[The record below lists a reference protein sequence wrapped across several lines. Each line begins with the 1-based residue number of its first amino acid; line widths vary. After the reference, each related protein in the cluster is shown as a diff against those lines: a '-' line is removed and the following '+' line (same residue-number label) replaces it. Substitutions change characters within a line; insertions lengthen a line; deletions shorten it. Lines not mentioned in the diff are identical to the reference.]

1 VQANH
6 RRGSGQSRCGHVI
19 KSMAVPL
26 LKMLPDVQNLIALQ
40 QADREILRLREEIAA
55 LPKRVAV
62 IEARLAG
69 TRAVLEKAK
78 SAIKADEASRRKYES
93 AISDQQ
99 QKISKYRDQSL
110 AVKTN
115 EQYKALLHEIQFAE
129 QDIRVNEDKI
139 LDLMVSAEI
148 REKDVKAAEGKLKAE
163 TAEIE
168 KEKVEARQ
176 RTAED
181 EKQLAEWNAKRDTA
195 RAGVDADLLRQY
207 DRVAK
212 HRGTGLSEARDHKCL
227 ACQVMLR
234 PQTYNEVR
242 AATQVVVC
250 ESCQRILYYD
260 PANDEAADPA
270 AVARRRRAHPKFES
284 SQAWYY
290 RANFGDHGEV
300 FLVYINSK
308 GTSSRQVYDS
318 SSGRGLGDV
327 LVREGEY
334 RLAFP
339 EDLTDDAIRLN
350 GSWSESELEEWGN
363 ELPTATLDALHR
375 DLDLAR
381 AESHS
386 RSRARSQAAVSEH
399 PAAS

>member
-1 VQANH
+1 
-6 RRGSGQSRCGHVI
+6 
-19 KSMAVPL
+19 
-26 LKMLPDVQNLIALQ
+26 MLPDVQNLIALQ
-40 QADREILRLREEIAA
+40 QADREILRLKDEIAA
-55 LPKRVAV
+55 LPKRVAA
-62 IEARLAG
+62 IEERLAG
-69 TRAVLEKAK
+69 TRALLEKAK
-78 SAIKADEASRRKYES
+78 GAVKADEASRRKYES
-93 AISDQQ
+93 GIQDQQ

-129 QDIRVNEDKI
+129 QDIRAHEDKI
-139 LDLMVSAEI
+139 LELMVNAEV
-148 REKDVKAAEGKLKAE
+148 REKDVKAAEVTLKAE

-168 KEKVEARQ
+168 KEKIEARQ

-181 EKQLAEWNAKRDTA
+181 EKQLAEWNAKRNTA
-195 RAGVDADLLRQY
+195 RVGVDGDLLRQY

-242 AATQVVVC
+242 ASTHVVTC

-260 PANDEAADPA
+260 PANDEVADPA
-270 AVARRRRAHPKFES
+270 VVARRRRAHPKFDS
-284 SQAWYY
+284 SQAWYF
-290 RANFGDHGEV
+290 RPNFEDHGEV
-300 FLVYINSK
+300 FVVYLNSK
-308 GTSSRQVYDS
+308 GSSSRYVYDG
-318 SSGRGLGDV
+318 SSGRGIGDI

-339 EDLTDDAIRLN
+339 EDFSDDVIRLN
-350 GSWSESELEEWGN
+350 GNWTESELEEWGN
-363 ELPTATLDALHR
+363 ELPTSTLDALHR

-381 AESHS
+381 AESRKH
-386 RSRARSQAAVSEH
+386 RHAREAVASEH

>member
-1 VQANH
+1 MVK
-6 RRGSGQSRCGHVI
+6 SGQVDSY
-19 KSMAVPL
+19 
-26 LKMLPDVQNLIALQ
+26 KMLPDVQNLIALQ
-40 QADREILRLREEIAA
+40 QADREILRLKEEIAA
-55 LPKRVAV
+55 LPKRVAA
-62 IEARLAG
+62 IEERLAG
-69 TRAVLEKAK
+69 TKALLEKAK
-78 SAIKADEASRRKYES
+78 GAVKADEAARRKYES
-93 AISDQQ
+93 GIQDQQ

-129 QDIRVNEDKI
+129 QDIRAHEDKI
-139 LDLMVSAEI
+139 LELMVNAEI
-148 REKDVKAAEGKLKAE
+148 REKDVKAAEATLKAE

-168 KEKVEARQ
+168 KEKIEARQ

-242 AATQVVVC
+242 ASTHVVTC

-260 PANDEAADPA
+260 PSNDEVVDPA
-270 AVARRRRAHPKFES
+270 VTARRRRAHPKFES

-290 RANFGDHGEV
+290 RPNFEDHGEV
-300 FLVYINSK
+300 FVVYLNSK
-308 GTSSRQVYDS
+308 GASSRQVYDG
-318 SSGRGLGDV
+318 SSGRGIGDI

-339 EDLTDDAIRLN
+339 EDFSDDVIRLN
-350 GSWSESELEEWGN
+350 GNWSESELEEWGN

-381 AESHS
+381 AESHK
-386 RSRARSQAAVSEH
+386 RRHAREAVASEH

>member
-1 VQANH
+1 MFAKCVL
-6 RRGSGQSRCGHVI
+6 
-19 KSMAVPL
+19 KSEQRYSY
-26 LKMLPDVQNLIALQ
+26 KMLPDVQNLIALQ
-40 QADREILRLREEIAA
+40 QADREILRLKEEIAA
-55 LPKRVAV
+55 LPKRVAA
-62 IEARLAG
+62 IEERLAG
-69 TRAVLEKAK
+69 TRVLLEKAK
-78 SAIKADEASRRKYES
+78 GAVKADEAARRKYES
-93 AISDQQ
+93 GIQDQQ

-129 QDIRVNEDKI
+129 QDIRAHEDKI
-139 LDLMVSAEI
+139 LELMVNAEV
-148 REKDVKAAEGKLKAE
+148 REKDVKAAEATLKAE

-168 KEKVEARQ
+168 KEKIEARQ
-176 RTAED
+176 RTTED

-242 AATQVVVC
+242 ASTHVVTC

-260 PANDEAADPA
+260 PANDEVVDPA
-270 AVARRRRAHPKFES
+270 VTARRRRAHPKFES
-284 SQAWYY
+284 SQAWYF
-290 RANFGDHGEV
+290 RPNFEDHGEV
-300 FLVYINSK
+300 FVVYLNNK
-308 GTSSRQVYDS
+308 GTSSRQVYDG
-318 SSGRGLGDV
+318 SSGRGIGDV

-339 EDLTDDAIRLN
+339 EDFSDDVIRLN
-350 GSWSESELEEWGN
+350 GNWTESELEEWGN

-381 AESHS
+381 AESRKH
-386 RSRARSQAAVSEH
+386 RHAREAVASEH

>member
-1 VQANH
+1 
-6 RRGSGQSRCGHVI
+6 
-19 KSMAVPL
+19 
-26 LKMLPDVQNLIALQ
+26 MLPDVQNLIALQ
-40 QADREILRLREEIAA
+40 QADREILRLKEEIAA
-55 LPKRVAV
+55 LPKRMAA
-62 IEARLAG
+62 IEERLAG
-69 TRAVLEKAK
+69 TKAVLERAR
-78 SAIKADEASRRKYES
+78 SAVKADEAARRKYES
-93 AISDQQ
+93 AIQDQQ

-139 LDLMVSAEI
+139 LELMVNAEL
-148 REKDVKAAEGKLKAE
+148 REKDVKAAEAELKAE

-168 KEKVEARQ
+168 QEKVEARK

-181 EKQLAEWNAKRDTA
+181 EQQLAEWNAKRETA
-195 RAGVDADLLRQY
+195 RAGVDANLLPQY

-242 AATQVVVC
+242 AGTQVVFC

-260 PANDEAADPA
+260 PSNDEVADP
-270 AVARRRRAHPKFES
+270 VVTARRRRAHPRFES
-284 SQAWYY
+284 SQAWYF
-290 RANFGDHGEV
+290 RPSFEDHGEV
-300 FLVYINSK
+300 FLVYLNSK
-308 GTSSRQVYDS
+308 GTSSRHVYDG
-318 SSGRGLGDV
+318 SSGRGIGDV

-339 EDLTDDAIRLN
+339 EDFGDDVIRLN
-350 GSWSESELEEWGN
+350 GSWAESELEEWGN

-381 AESHS
+381 VELHK
-386 RSRARSQAAVSEH
+386 RGQGRGAAVAEH

>member
-1 VQANH
+1 
-6 RRGSGQSRCGHVI
+6 
-19 KSMAVPL
+19 
-26 LKMLPDVQNLIALQ
+26 MLPDVQNLIALQ
-40 QADREILRLREEIAA
+40 QADREILRLKEEIAA
-55 LPKRVAV
+55 LPKRVAA
-62 IEARLAG
+62 IEERLAG
-69 TRAVLEKAK
+69 TRALLDKAK
-78 SAIKADEASRRKYES
+78 AAVKADEAARRKYES
-93 AISDQQ
+93 GIQDQQ

-129 QDIRVNEDKI
+129 QDIRAHEDKI
-139 LDLMVSAEI
+139 LELMVNAEV
-148 REKDVKAAEGKLKAE
+148 REKDVKAAEATLKAE

-168 KEKVEARQ
+168 KEKIGARQ

-212 HRGTGLSEARDHKCL
+212 HRGTGLSEAKDHKCL

-242 AATQVVVC
+242 ASTHVVTC

-260 PANDEAADPA
+260 PSNDEVVDPA
-270 AVARRRRAHPKFES
+270 VTARRRRAHPKFES
-284 SQAWYY
+284 SQAWYF
-290 RANFGDHGEV
+290 RPNFEDHGEV
-300 FLVYINSK
+300 FVVYLNSK
-308 GTSSRQVYDS
+308 GTSSRQVYDG
-318 SSGRGLGDV
+318 SSGRGIGDV

-339 EDLTDDAIRLN
+339 EDFPENVIRLN
-350 GSWSESELEEWGN
+350 GNWTESELEEWGN

-381 AESHS
+381 AESRKH
-386 RSRARSQAAVSEH
+386 RHAREAVASEH

>member
-1 VQANH
+1 
-6 RRGSGQSRCGHVI
+6 
-19 KSMAVPL
+19 
-26 LKMLPDVQNLIALQ
+26 MLPDVQNLIELQ
-40 QADREILRLREEIAA
+40 RADREILRLKEEIAA
-55 LPKRVAV
+55 LPKRVAA
-62 IEARLAG
+62 IEERLAG

-78 SAIKADEASRRKYES
+78 AAVKTDEAARRKYES
-93 AISDQQ
+93 AIQDEQ

-129 QDIRVNEDKI
+129 QDIRANEDKI
-139 LDLMVSAEI
+139 LELMVNAEV
-148 REKDVKAAEGKLKAE
+148 RDKDVKAAEAELKAE
-163 TAEIE
+163 MAEIE

-181 EKQLAEWNAKRDTA
+181 EQQLAEWNTKRDKA
-195 RAGVDADLLRQY
+195 RAGVDPDLLPRY

-212 HRGTGLSEARDHKCL
+212 HRGTGLSEARDHKCM

-242 AATQVVVC
+242 AGTQVVTC
-250 ESCQRILYYD
+250 ESCQRILYYEPSKD
-260 PANDEAADPA
+260 QAADPA
-270 AVARRRRAHPKFES
+270 VNARRRRAHPKFES

-290 RANFGDHGEV
+290 RPSFADHGEV

-308 GTSSRQVYDS
+308 GVSSRHVYDVS
-318 SSGRGLGDV
+318 AGRRFGDI

-350 GSWSESELEEWGN
+350 GNWTESELEEWGN

-381 AESHS
+381 VEA
-386 RSRARSQAAVSEH
+386 RSRTHSSREALASEH

>member
-1 VQANH
+1 
-6 RRGSGQSRCGHVI
+6 
-19 KSMAVPL
+19 
-26 LKMLPDVQNLIALQ
+26 MLPDVQNLIALQ
-40 QADREILRLREEIAA
+40 QADREILRLKEEIAA
-55 LPKRVAV
+55 LPKRVAA
-62 IEARLAG
+62 IEERLAG
-69 TRAVLEKAK
+69 TRAILEKAK
-78 SAIKADEASRRKYES
+78 TAVKADEAARRKYES

>member
-1 VQANH
+1 MQRLGT
-6 RRGSGQSRCGHVI
+6 RRNISVVKSGQRYSY
-19 KSMAVPL
+19 
-26 LKMLPDVQNLIALQ
+26 KMLPDVQNLIALQ
-40 QADREILRLREEIAA
+40 QADREILRLKDEIAA
-55 LPKRVAV
+55 LPKRVSA
-62 IEARLAG
+62 IEERLAG
-69 TRAVLEKAK
+69 TKALLEKARTAVK
-78 SAIKADEASRRKYES
+78 SDEAARRKYES
-93 AISDQQ
+93 GIQDQQ

-129 QDIRVNEDKI
+129 QDIRAHEDKI
-139 LDLMVSAEI
+139 LELMVNAEV
-148 REKDVKAAEGKLKAE
+148 REKDVKAAEAKLKAE

-168 KEKVEARQ
+168 KEKIEARQ
-176 RTAED
+176 RTGED
-181 EKQLAEWNAKRDTA
+181 EKQLAEWNVKRDTA
-195 RAGVDADLLRQY
+195 RVGVDADLLRQY

-212 HRGTGLSEARDHKCL
+212 HRGTGISEARDHKCL

-242 AATQVVVC
+242 ASTHVVTC

-260 PANDEAADPA
+260 PANDEVVDPA
-270 AVARRRRAHPKFES
+270 VTARRRRAHPKFES

-290 RANFGDHGEV
+290 RPNFEDHGEV
-300 FLVYINSK
+300 FVVYLNSK
-308 GTSSRQVYDS
+308 GASSRHVYDG
-318 SSGRGLGDV
+318 SSGRGIGDV

-339 EDLTDDAIRLN
+339 EDFSDDVIRLN
-350 GSWSESELEEWGN
+350 GNWTEAELEEWGN

-381 AESHS
+381 AESRKH
-386 RSRARSQAAVSEH
+386 RHAREAVASEH